1 MHAATATDGPAPV
14 PTASPREPRVPWE
27 VRPWRIGVLAHMVDA
42 LAVWA
47 LSVAG
52 GYMVLHNEGS
62 ATAVAVLAVA
72 GRVPAV
78 VLAAHSG
85 TLADAFDVRV
95 ITRWL
100 AALQALPAI
109 ALCVAAWD
117 GDVGTYEI
125 YAGVFA
131 ISLLSAAMGP
141 CMQLEVGST
150 LPLALRRRGRALNNA
165 SGYAAGVI
173 GAVGGGWLVGAD
185 GPRFVFGACA
195 VAAVAVALVFARFDA
210 PERPRI
216 PLAPVSR
223 TLGRVPR
230 PAWWL
235 VSAALLLAF
244 TLEPLTH
251 LAPVIAQRHGS
262 SAGRLGLYVGAI
274 VLGALF
280 GGLLFRAD
288 DERAV
293 PVRRALPL
301 AMGVAALALV
311 ALAAW
316 PTFLLALATMV
327 LAGACWEV
335 CALETLLGVIPHAP
349 DRRVGFQV
357 GIWLAATGAGAVLG
371 TLLLGWTMDAIGVD
385 VSLYICA
392 GLLLS
397 FALVAGVR
405 ERNWAA

>member
-1 MHAATATDGPAPV
+1 MEAATV
-14 PTASPREPRVPWE
+14 ASREPRVPWE
-27 VRPWRIGVLAHMVDA
+27 VAPWRIGVLAHMIDA

-62 ATAVAVLAVA
+62 AAAVAVLAVA
-72 GRVPAV
+72 GRIPAV

-85 TLADAFDVRV
+85 SIADAYDVRV
-95 ITRWL
+95 LTRWL

-109 ALCVAAWD
+109 ALCAAAWD
-117 GDVGTYEI
+117 GHIGTYEI

-150 LPLALRRRGRALNNA
+150 LPLGLRRRGRALNNA

-185 GPRFVFGACA
+185 GPRLVFALCA
-195 VAAVAVALVFARFDA
+195 VSAVGVAVVFARFDA
-210 PERPRI
+210 PQRPRM
-216 PLAPVSR
+216 PRAPVAR
-223 TLGRVPR
+223 TLVRVPR

-262 SAGRLGLYVGAI
+262 SPGRLGLYVGAI

-288 DERAV
+288 EDAAI
-293 PVRRALPL
+293 PVRRALPI
-301 AMGVAALALV
+301 AMGVAAVALV

-316 PTFLLALATMV
+316 PSFGLALATMV

-357 GIWLAATGAGAVLG
+357 GVWLAATGAGAVTG
-371 TLLLGWTMDAIGVD
+371 TLLLGWTMDEIGVD

-392 GLLLS
+392 GLLL
-397 FALVAGVR
+397 AYAVVAGAR
-405 ERNWAA
+405 ERSWVG

>member
-1 MHAATATDGPAPV
+1 MDARESGEMEAATL
-14 PTASPREPRVPWE
+14 TARAPRVPWD

-42 LAVWA
+42 FAVWA

-62 ATAVAVLAVA
+62 AAAVAILAVA
-72 GRVPAV
+72 GRIPAV

-85 TLADAFDVRV
+85 ALADAFDVRV
-95 ITRWL
+95 IMRWL
-100 AALQALPAI
+100 AALQAIPAVV
-109 ALCVAAWD
+109 LCVLAWD
-117 GDVGTYEI
+117 GEVGTNAI

-150 LPLALRRRGRALNNA
+150 LPLGLRRRGRALNNA
-165 SGYAAGVI
+165 AGYASGVV
-173 GAVGGGWLVGAD
+173 GAVGGGWLVGVD
-185 GPRFVFGACA
+185 GPRFVFGLCA
-195 VAAVAVALVFARFDA
+195 VAAVGVALVFARFDA
-210 PERPRI
+210 PQRPRM

-223 TLGRVPR
+223 TLVRVPR

-262 SAGRLGLYVGAI
+262 SPARLGLYVGAI
-274 VLGALF
+274 VLGALL

-288 DERAV
+288 EERAV
-293 PVRRALPL
+293 PVRRALPA
-301 AMGVAALALV
+301 AMAVAAIALV

-316 PTFLLALATMV
+316 PSLVLALATMV

-349 DRRVGFQV
+349 ERRVGFQV
-357 GIWLAATGAGAVLG
+357 GVWLAATGAGAVLG
-371 TLLLGWTMDAIGVD
+371 TLLLGWTMDEIGVD

-392 GLLLS
+392 GLLLA
-397 FALVAGVR
+397 FALVAAVR
-405 ERNWAA
+405 ERGWEAA